1 MENKLAENIRAFRK
15 QRMLTQ
21 EQLAEVLGVTVG
33 AVYKWEA
40 RLSQPELS
48 TIMELADFFDTSVD
62 VLLGYELKDNRLR
75 STAARLKKYQSD
87 KDEAGLAEAEKA
99 LKKYPNSFEIVFN
112 AAGLFSV
119 FGTERGEKRLMRRAL
134 ELLEKSRQLIAQNTN
149 PRINESTL
157 CGNIAE
163 VLRIMGEAERAVE
176 MLKANNAGGMYS
188 DIIGLTL
195 AEACGRPEEAMP
207 FLSESLVENTVR
219 IIRTVFGY
227 INVFFQKKDYASA
240 KAVLNFGLALSNG
253 LRRDGETN
261 FTDKTSGMLYACLAY
276 SELMAGNA
284 VGAEKALLQA
294 KLTAERFDANPNYS
308 AAAIRFVSCD
318 ESASA
323 YDDIGATAAEGV
335 RNTVCSL
342 ESAELTKIW
351 ERVNND
357 EKRSNKE

>member
-1 MENKLAENIRAFRK
+1 M
-15 QRMLTQ
+15 
-21 EQLAEVLGVTVG
+21 
-33 AVYKWEA
+33 
-40 RLSQPELS
+40 
-48 TIMELADFFDTSVD
+48 
-62 VLLGYELKDNRLR
+62 
-75 STAARLKKYQSD
+75 
-87 KDEAGLAEAEKA
+87 
-99 LKKYPNSFEIVFN
+99 
-112 AAGLFSV
+112 

-276 SELMAGNA
+276 SELMDGNA
-284 VGAEKALLQA
+284 VGAEKALIQA

-335 RNTVCSL
+335 RNTVRSL

>member
-1 MENKLAENIRAFRK
+1 
-15 QRMLTQ
+15 
-21 EQLAEVLGVTVG
+21 
-33 AVYKWEA
+33 
-40 RLSQPELS
+40 
-48 TIMELADFFDTSVD
+48 
-62 VLLGYELKDNRLR
+62 
-75 STAARLKKYQSD
+75 
-87 KDEAGLAEAEKA
+87 
-99 LKKYPNSFEIVFN
+99 
-112 AAGLFSV
+112 
-119 FGTERGEKRLMRRAL
+119 
-134 ELLEKSRQLIAQNTN
+134 
-149 PRINESTL
+149 
-157 CGNIAE
+157 
-163 VLRIMGEAERAVE
+163 

-227 INVFFQKKDYASA
+227 INVFFQKKDYVSA

-276 SELMAGNA
+276 SELMDGNA

-294 KLTAERFDANPNYS
+294 KMTAERFDANPNYS

-335 RNTVCSL
+335 RNTVSSL

-351 ERVNND
+351 EMVNND

>member
-1 MENKLAENIRAFRK
+1 MENKLAENIRTFRK
-15 QRMLTQ
+15 QRALTQ

-62 VLLGYELKDNRLR
+62 VLLGYELKDNSLR
-75 STAARLKKYQSD
+75 TTAARLKKYQSD

-149 PRINESTL
+149 PQINESTL

-207 FLSESLVENTVR
+207 FLSESLVKNTVR

-227 INVFFQKKDYASA
+227 INVSFQKKDYVSA
-240 KAVLNFGLALSNG
+240 KAVLNFGLAG
-253 LRRDGETN
+253 LAVFG
-261 FTDKTSGMLYACLAY
+261 FYAWRGNEFY
-276 SELMAGNA
+276 GQNIGNA
-284 VGAEKALLQA
+284 LRMFGLFGVDDRQCGRRGKSIDSGKADSGTLRCKPELQRGSDP
-294 KLTAERFDANPNYS
+294 LC
-308 AAAIRFVSCD
+308 FV
-318 ESASA
+318 
-323 YDDIGATAAEGV
+323 
-335 RNTVCSL
+335 
-342 ESAELTKIW
+342 
-351 ERVNND
+351 
-357 EKRSNKE
+357 

>member
-1 MENKLAENIRAFRK
+1 M
-15 QRMLTQ
+15 
-21 EQLAEVLGVTVG
+21 
-33 AVYKWEA
+33 
-40 RLSQPELS
+40 
-48 TIMELADFFDTSVD
+48 
-62 VLLGYELKDNRLR
+62 
-75 STAARLKKYQSD
+75 
-87 KDEAGLAEAEKA
+87 
-99 LKKYPNSFEIVFN
+99 
-112 AAGLFSV
+112 
-119 FGTERGEKRLMRRAL
+119 

-188 DIIGLTL
+188 DMIGLTL

-207 FLSESLVENTVR
+207 FLSESLVKNTVR

-227 INVFFQKKDYASA
+227 INVFFKKGLCVGKGGAEFRPCSFKRTAAGRGNEFYRQNIGNA
-240 KAVLNFGLALSNG
+240 LGMFGLFG
-253 LRRDGETN
+253 VDGRQC
-261 FTDKTSGMLYACLAY
+261 GRC
-276 SELMAGNA
+276 G
-284 VGAEKALLQA
+284 KALIQA